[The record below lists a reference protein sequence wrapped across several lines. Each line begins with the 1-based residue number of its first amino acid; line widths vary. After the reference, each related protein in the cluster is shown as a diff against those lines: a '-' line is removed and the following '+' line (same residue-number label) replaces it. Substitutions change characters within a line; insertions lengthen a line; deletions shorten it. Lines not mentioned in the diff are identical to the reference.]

1 MSNSN
6 EIVRDS
12 LSPEPGQLESIM
24 HQWYF
29 IGSDFRMKFPDAYIV
44 VPSRYAS
51 DKAWLQSMKDE
62 DVADRLLTIKPNDGR
77 DQIPPEIITYYNDV
91 VKTVSKTFADMKE

>member
-12 LSPEPGQLESIM
+12 VSPEPSQLESIM

-29 IGSDFRMKFPDAYIV
+29 TRPNFRMKFPDTYIV
-44 VPSRYAS
+44 APSRYTS

-62 DVADRLLTIKPNDGR
+62 DVADRLLTIKPTTDAIKYHR
-77 DQIPPEIITYYNDV
+77 KLLPT
-91 VKTVSKTFADMKE
+91 TMMW